1 MSFKSLFSFLMFP
14 IWRVSFKEKYTSKFT
29 HGDIKLIYCQV
40 NVEGPHPDPSLAE
53 FRRTINL
60 DRILT
65 SIIRQKNHLHDVNL
79 FCLVWNMISIKFL
92 KKRTLSKPRAE
103 TFQRPTLLLTL
114 TKLSSFVKEFAE
126 PALANR
132 MRKCLNHYSAL

>member
-1 MSFKSLFSFLMFP
+1 MFSFLMFP
-14 IWRVSFKEKYTSKFT
+14 TWRVPFKEKYTSKFT

-65 SIIRQKNHLHDVNL
+65 SVKKIICMTWIFFVWFETWYLLNFSKKELFQNHEQTYFKDQLCFWHWRSYHLLLKNLQNL
-79 FCLVWNMISIKFL
+79 
-92 KKRTLSKPRAE
+92 
-103 TFQRPTLLLTL
+103 LLLTECVNAWIITVL
-114 TKLSSFVKEFAE
+114 CRFS
-126 PALANR
+126 
-132 MRKCLNHYSAL
+132 